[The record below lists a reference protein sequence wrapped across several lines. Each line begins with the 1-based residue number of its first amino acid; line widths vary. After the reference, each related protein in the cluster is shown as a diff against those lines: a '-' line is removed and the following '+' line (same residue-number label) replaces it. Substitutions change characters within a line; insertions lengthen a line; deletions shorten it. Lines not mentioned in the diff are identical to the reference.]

1 MNVDAGSQKWQNGNV
16 KVLIA
21 IVKLF
26 SQFYKFIEGPNS
38 RLWLDYGLSSI
49 TETNS

>member
-1 MNVDAGSQKWQNGNV
+1 MAAGSQKWQNGNV

-38 RLWLDYGLSSI
+38 RLIGWIMDCPQ
-49 TETNS
+49 